1 MARRIYALIALGEFA
16 LGWTMGIL
24 AVTSIIDGRSSY
36 PYLTALAGFVW
47 FLVPTLGGI
56 ILLDARRKIPR
67 DPRA

>member
-1 MARRIYALIALGEFA
+1 MARRIYAIVALGLIALGWGMAA
-16 LGWTMGIL
+16 LAI
-24 AVTSIIDGRSSY
+24 ASIASGRTNY

-47 FLVPTLGGI
+47 FLVPTVGAV